1 MNEIVISPSDQ
12 SGQSASRAPKP
23 RRRRWLW
30 VAGFL
35 AVLALAVVV
44 AGYYFEGP
52 YFVSYAQSILR
63 ARVIETLSARFKT
76 KVELAELDVWLAD
89 GLNVSGKGLNVFG
102 PTDPNPSEPGIQALI
117 SVDEFRFHTGVLSLF
132 RSPMRVDAVYVKGM
146 VLNIPPKEDQGR
158 LSEMGD
164 ESGRKMMKKAS
175 IFVDKFVCD
184 DTELLIN
191 TSKPG
196 KEPLV
201 FRIGHLDMKEIGPGQ
216 PLRFE
221 ATLVNPKPIG
231 NIKSAGT
238 FGPFREDSPR
248 ETPVAGDYTFT
259 DADLG
264 TLRGIKGILSSTGK
278 YDGTLGKIEVSGAT
292 DTPDFR
298 LDISGHPLALHTDFH
313 AIVDGT
319 DGDTYLDP
327 VKARFL
333 HSSLTANGKVIRVR
347 NPAGLDIELNVVVNR
362 ARIEDLLQLAVKTEP
377 PVISGPVEVKTKMSL
392 MPGPKDVANRLKLDG
407 NFRISAGV
415 FSSQKIQDRIDSL
428 SLRSR
433 GEPQQAKEHA
443 EVSIP
448 SEMNGTFRLDAG
460 MFTFPVL
467 QFAVPGTQAD
477 VAGQYSMD
485 GETFDFHGK
494 LRLDAKLSQ
503 MVTGWKSILL
513 KAADP
518 FFSKHGAGTEV
529 PFKVTGTRSEPRFGL
544 DLGQKA
550 EADPEPT
557 SPPPKPH

>member
-1 MNEIVISPSDQ
+1 MIVA
-12 SGQSASRAPKP
+12 SAIFIEAHH
-23 RRRRWLW
+23 
-30 VAGFL
+30 FITH
-35 AVLALAVVV
+35 
-44 AGYYFEGP
+44 
-52 YFVSYAQSILR
+52 AQSILR

-89 GLNVSGKGLNVFG
+89 GLNVSGKGLNIFG
-102 PTDPNPSEPGIQALI
+102 PTDPNPSEPGVQALI
-117 SVDEFRFHTGVLSLF
+117 SVEEFRFHTGVLSLF

-146 VLNIPPKEDQGR
+146 VLNVPPKQDQRR
-158 LSEMGD
+158 LNEMGD
-164 ESGRKMMKKAS
+164 ESSRKMMKKTS
-175 IFVDKFVCD
+175 IFVDKFICD
-184 DTELLIN
+184 DTELVIN
-191 TSKPG
+191 TLKPG

-201 FRIGHLDMKEIGPGQ
+201 FQIGHLDMKEIGSGQ

-221 ATLVNPKPIG
+221 ATLVNPKPVG
-231 NIKSAGT
+231 NIKSTGT
-238 FGPFREDSPR
+238 FGPFREDAPR

-264 TLRGIKGILSSTGK
+264 TLKGIRGILSSTGK
-278 YDGTLGKIEVSGAT
+278 YGGMLGRIEVSGAT

-298 LDISGHPLALHTDFH
+298 LDISGHPVALHTDFH

-333 HSSLTANGKVIRVR
+333 HSALTANGKVIRVR
-347 NPAGLDIELNVVVNR
+347 NPAGLDIELNVVMDH

-377 PVISGPVEVKTKMSL
+377 PVISGPVEIKTKLSL
-392 MPGPKDVANRLKLDG
+392 FPGPKDVANRLKLDG
-407 NFRISAGV
+407 SFKISAGV

-443 EVSIP
+443 EVGVP
-448 SEMNGTFRLDAG
+448 SEINGTFRLEEG
-460 MFTFPVL
+460 MFTFPLL
-467 QFAVPGTQAD
+467 QFVVPGTHAD

-485 GETFDFHGK
+485 GDTFDFHGK

-503 MVTGWKSILL
+503 MVTGWKSLLL

-518 FFSKHGAGTEV
+518 FFNKHGAGTEI
-529 PFKVTGTRSEPRFGL
+529 PFKVSGTRSDPKFGL

-550 EADPEPT
+550 DADPERTPA
-557 SPPPKPH
+557 PAKPN

>member
-1 MNEIVISPSDQ
+1 MATSASDQ
-12 SGQSASRAPKP
+12 SGDSSSRAPAA
-23 RRRRWLW
+23 RRRRRLWPW

-35 AVLALAVVV
+35 VIV
-44 AGYYFEGP
+44 ASAIFIEAHH
-52 YFVSYAQSILR
+52 FITHAQSILR

-89 GLNVSGKGLNVFG
+89 GLNVSGKGLNIFG
-102 PTDPNPSEPGIQALI
+102 PTDPNPSEPGVQALI
-117 SVDEFRFHTGVLSLF
+117 SVEEFRFHTGVLSLF

-146 VLNIPPKEDQGR
+146 VLNVPPKQDQRR
-158 LSEMGD
+158 LNEMGD
-164 ESGRKMMKKAS
+164 ESSRKMMKKTS
-175 IFVDKFVCD
+175 IFVDKFICD
-184 DTELLIN
+184 DTELVIN
-191 TSKPG
+191 TLKPG

-201 FRIGHLDMKEIGPGQ
+201 FQIGHLDMKEIGSGQ

-221 ATLVNPKPIG
+221 ATLVNPKPVG
-231 NIKSAGT
+231 NIKSTGT
-238 FGPFREDSPR
+238 FGPFREEAPR

-264 TLRGIKGILSSTGK
+264 TLKGIRGILSSTGK
-278 YDGTLGKIEVSGAT
+278 YGGMLGRIEVSGAT

-298 LDISGHPLALHTDFH
+298 LDISGHPVALHTDFH

-333 HSSLTANGKVIRVR
+333 HSALTANGKVIRVR
-347 NPAGLDIELNVVVNR
+347 NPAGLDIELNVVMDH

-377 PVISGPVEVKTKMSL
+377 PVISGPVEIKTKLSL
-392 MPGPKDVANRLKLDG
+392 FPGPKDVANRLKLDG
-407 NFRISAGV
+407 SFKISAGV

-443 EVSIP
+443 EVGVP
-448 SEMNGTFRLDAG
+448 SEINGTFRLEEG
-460 MFTFPVL
+460 MFTFPLL
-467 QFAVPGTQAD
+467 QFVVPGTHAD

-485 GETFDFHGK
+485 GDTFDFHGK

-503 MVTGWKSILL
+503 MVTGWKSLLL

-518 FFSKHGAGTEV
+518 FFNKHGAGTEI
-529 PFKVTGTRSEPRFGL
+529 PFKVSGTRSDPKFGL

-550 EADPEPT
+550 DADPERTPA
-557 SPPPKPH
+557 PAKPN